1 MLNKIRETIVP
12 IIDRIGSIFA
22 KTGISPNGWSVVGL
36 LFAALS
42 GIAFSSLWGNWILGG
57 SFLLI
62 SGFFDIVDGSVAR
75 VTKTISNRGAFLDS
89 NFDRIAEILVYGGL
103 ISGAIGE
110 PLVVFAALASS
121 IMVSYTRS
129 KGEYL
134 NVNVSGIGIG
144 ERAERIFILAMASI
158 IGFPYYGVILIV
170 VFASL
175 TFIQRFIYIFKKLGK

>member
-103 ISGAIGE
+103 ISGAVGE
-110 PLVVFAALASS
+110 PLVVFTALASS
-121 IMVSYTRS
+121 IMVSYARVKS
-129 KGEYL
+129 ESL

-144 ERAERIFILAMASI
+144 ERAERILILAVLSI
-158 IGFPYYGVILIV
+158 MGFPYYGVIIV
-170 VFASL
+170 IAIASL